1 MLRFFDDGR
10 RYLYSIGHT
19 LTERCYC
26 CYDCYYYYCYDYCCY
41 YYYYYSLSLSLS
53 LNTKISI
60 LRSSSSLLERA
71 RLFLSLSFN
80 LRENK
85 LGNAL
90 YQKVSLLLHFDETKV
105 VAFLSFDF
113 E

>member
-1 MLRFFDDGR
+1 MTA
-10 RYLYSIGHT
+10 ITATTTAAIIT
-19 LTERCYC
+19 LT
-26 CYDCYYYYCYDYCCY
+26 
-41 YYYYYSLSLSLS
+41 LSLSLI
-53 LNTKISI
+53 LTEISI